1 VRSAAARIRQV
12 EEGKVN
18 EEREMASPDGAAAEQ
33 PAVVVEGQVD
43 GPPSA
48 APLLEMRG
56 IRKAFPGVQ
65 ALDGVSLTLNA
76 GEVLALLGEN
86 GAGKSTLI
94 KVLTGLY
101 HAEEGSII
109 LDGQAVSF
117 ASPHEAH
124 ASGIAHVPQERN
136 LIPRFSVGENIM
148 LEKMPRRRLAIDY
161 EAIHREAQKWLDML
175 HVPVDSRTP
184 VGDLSVAQMQL
195 VEIARAISRQGRL
208 LVLDEPTAS
217 ITPHETKVL
226 FDILR
231 QLRDQGVAIIF
242 VSHKLEEVFE
252 LCDTIMVL
260 RDGRNAGPKTSAG
273 EIDRDALV
281 TRMVGRAQIVHE
293 LPPRAQPRGEPA
305 LELRDVTTS
314 SGASNV
320 TLTVHRGEILGL
332 YGLVGA
338 GRSELARSIIG
349 VDRVVAGEILVD
361 GKPARIHDAGEALD
375 RYGIGYVSENRKE
388 EGLILLHS
396 VMSNVSITIWRRLQN
411 RLGWVGGRS
420 ERAMVQ
426 PHVDQLEIKTPSLA
440 TAVGSLSGGN
450 QQKVSLAKWLTAGVR
465 VLIIDEPT
473 VGIDVR
479 TKANLHDLIWDLAGR
494 GMAVVLITSDMPE
507 MVRLADRIVV
517 MRAGRITGE
526 LENSHEYAPVSEQ
539 IMGFI
544 H

>member
-1 VRSAAARIRQV
+1 M
-12 EEGKVN
+12 VN
-18 EEREMASPDGAAAEQ
+18 EEREMPPAQPDASKQ
-33 PAVVVEGQVD
+33 PAVVVEDRVVD
-43 GPPSA
+43 PPTS

-56 IRKAFPGVQ
+56 ICKAFPGVQ

-76 GEVLALLGEN
+76 GEVMALLGEN

-101 HAEEGSII
+101 HAEEGAII
-109 LDGQAVSF
+109 LNGTEVHF

-148 LEKMPRRRLAIDY
+148 LEALPRRGLAIDY
-161 EAIHREAQKWLDML
+161 DAIHREAQKWLDRL

-184 VGDLSVAQMQL
+184 VSDLSVAQMQL
-195 VEIARAISRQGRL
+195 VEIARAISRQGRI

-217 ITPHETKVL
+217 ITPHETRVL

-231 QLRDQGVAIIF
+231 ELRDQGVAIIF

-260 RDGRNAGPKTSAG
+260 RDGRNAGPKTAVS
-273 EIDRDALV
+273 EIDRDALI
-281 TRMVGRAQIVHE
+281 TLMVGRAQVVHE
-293 LPPRAQPRGEPA
+293 LPPRKQPIGDPA

-349 VDRVVAGEILVD
+349 VDRVVAGDVLVD
-361 GKPARIHDAGEALD
+361 GKPARIRGAGEALD
-375 RYGIGYVSENRKE
+375 RYRIGYVSENRKE

-411 RLGWVGGRS
+411 VVGWVGRRA
-420 ERAMVQ
+420 ERAAVQ
-426 PHVDQLEIKTPSLA
+426 PYAEQLEIKTPSLA
-440 TAVGSLSGGN
+440 TPVGSLSGGN
-450 QQKVSLAKWLTAGVR
+450 QQKVSLAKWLTAGVK

-479 TKANLHDLIWDLAGR
+479 TKANLHDLIWDLAGQ
-494 GMAVVLITSDMPE
+494 GLAVILITSDMPE
-507 MVRLADRIVV
+507 MVRLADRIAV

-526 LENSHEYAPVSEQ
+526 LENSHQYAEVSQQ
-539 IMGFI
+539 IMEFI

>member
-1 VRSAAARIRQV
+1 MNEKREMPPTEPHTSELPAVAV
-12 EEGKVN
+12 EE
-18 EEREMASPDGAAAEQ
+18 R
-33 PAVVVEGQVD
+33 VD
-43 GPPSA
+43 GPPPA

-56 IRKAFPGVQ
+56 ICKAFPGVQ
-65 ALDGVSLTLNA
+65 ALDAVSLTLNA

-101 HAEEGSII
+101 HAEAGSII
-109 LDGQAVSF
+109 VNGTEVHF
-117 ASPHEAH
+117 ASPREAH

-148 LEKMPRRRLAIDY
+148 LEALPRRGLAIDY
-161 EAIHREAQKWLDML
+161 DAVHREAQKWLDML
-175 HVPVDSRTP
+175 HVPIDSRTS
-184 VGDLSVAQMQL
+184 VSDLSVAQMQL
-195 VEIARAISRQGRL
+195 VEIARAISRQGRI

-217 ITPHETKVL
+217 ITPHETGVL
-226 FDILR
+226 FDLLR
-231 QLRDQGVAIIF
+231 QLRDQGVGIIF

-260 RDGRNAGPKTSAG
+260 RDGRNVGEKTPVN
-273 EIDRDALV
+273 EIDREALI
-281 TRMVGRAQIVHE
+281 TRMVGRAQVAHE
-293 LPPRAQPRGEPA
+293 LPPREQPPGAPA
-305 LELRDVTTS
+305 LELRAVTTS

-320 TLTVHRGEILGL
+320 ALTVHRGEILGL

-349 VDRVVAGEILVD
+349 VDRVVSGEILVD
-361 GKPARIHDAGEALD
+361 GKAARIRSAGEALD

-396 VMSNVSITIWRRLQN
+396 VMSNVSITIWKRLQN
-411 RLGWVGGRS
+411 LLGWVGSGV
-420 ERAMVQ
+420 ERAAVQ
-426 PHVDQLEIKTPSLA
+426 PYVEKLDVKTPSLA
-440 TAVGSLSGGN
+440 TVVGSLSGGN
-450 QQKVSLAKWLTAGVR
+450 QQKVSLAKWLSAGVK

-479 TKANLHDLIWDLAGR
+479 TKSNLHDLIWDLAGN

-526 LENSHEYAPVSEQ
+526 LKNSHEYAEVSQQ

>member
-1 VRSAAARIRQV
+1 MNEARETPPTQPDAS
-12 EEGKVN
+12 KV
-18 EEREMASPDGAAAEQ
+18 P
-33 PAVVVEGQVD
+33 VVVADRGVD
-43 GPPSA
+43 PLSSA
-48 APLLEMRG
+48 PRLEMRG
-56 IRKAFPGVQ
+56 ISKAFPGVQ

-101 HAEEGSII
+101 HAEGGSII
-109 LDGQAVSF
+109 LDGTEVHF
-117 ASPHEAH
+117 TSPREAH

-148 LEKMPRRRLAIDY
+148 LEAMPRRGLAIDY
-161 EAIHREAQKWLDML
+161 DATHREAQKWLDML
-175 HVPVDSRTP
+175 RVAVDSRTP
-184 VGDLSVAQMQL
+184 VSDLSVAQMQL
-195 VEIARAISRQGRL
+195 VEIARAISRQGDI

-217 ITPHETKVL
+217 ITPHETRVL
-226 FDILR
+226 FDVLR
-231 QLRDQGVAIIF
+231 QLRQQGVAIIF

-252 LCDTIMVL
+252 LCDSIMVL
-260 RDGRNAGPKTSAG
+260 RDGRNAGPKTLVS
-273 EIDRDALV
+273 EIDRDALI
-281 TRMVGRAQIVHE
+281 TRMVGRAQVVHE
-293 LPPRAQPRGEPA
+293 LPPRKQAPGDPA

-314 SGASNV
+314 TGASNV

-349 VDRVVAGEILVD
+349 VDRVVAGAILVD
-361 GKPARIHDAGEALD
+361 GKPATIRGAGEALD

-396 VMSNVSITIWRRLQN
+396 VMSNISITIWRRLQN
-411 RLGWVGGRS
+411 VIGWVGRRV
-420 ERAMVQ
+420 ERAAVQ
-426 PHVDQLEIKTPSLA
+426 PYAEQLEIKTPSLA
-440 TAVGSLSGGN
+440 TPVGSLSGGN
-450 QQKVSLAKWLTAGVR
+450 QQKVSLSKWLAADVK

-479 TKANLHDLIWDLAGR
+479 TKANLHELIWDLAGQ
-494 GMAVVLITSDMPE
+494 GLAIILITSDMPE
-507 MVRLADRIVV
+507 MVRLADRIAV

-526 LENSHEYAPVSEQ
+526 IENSHQYAEVSQ
-539 IMGFI
+539 RIMGFI

>member
-1 VRSAAARIRQV
+1 M
-12 EEGKVN
+12 VN
-18 EEREMASPDGAAAEQ
+18 EERQIPATDPDVAARPAEPGPEGSPNATS
-33 PAVVVEGQVD
+33 
-43 GPPSA
+43 SA
-48 APLLEMRG
+48 PRLEMRG

-65 ALDGVSLTLNA
+65 ALDGVSLTLHA
-76 GEVLALLGEN
+76 GEIMALLGEN

-94 KVLTGLY
+94 KVLTRLY
-101 HAEEGSII
+101 QAEEGSIF
-109 LDGQAVSF
+109 LDGTEVRF

-124 ASGIAHVPQERN
+124 AAGIAHVPQERN

-148 LEKMPRRRLAIDY
+148 LEALPRRAFAIDY
-161 EAIHREAQKWLDML
+161 EAVHREAQKWLDML
-175 HVPVDSRTP
+175 HVAVDSRTQ
-184 VGDLSVAQMQL
+184 VSDLSVAQMQL
-195 VEIARAISRQGRL
+195 VEIARAISRQGRI

-217 ITPHETKVL
+217 ITPHEARVL

-231 QLRDQGVAIIF
+231 QLRDQGVAIIY

-260 RDGRNAGPKTSAG
+260 RDGRNAGPRTSVKD
-273 EIDRDALV
+273 IDRDALI
-281 TRMVGRAQIVHE
+281 TLMVGRAQVTHE
-293 LPPRAQPRGEPA
+293 LPPRDQPRGEVA

-314 SGASNV
+314 SGAANV
-320 TLTVHRGEILGL
+320 ALSVYRGEILGI

-349 VDRVVAGEILVD
+349 VDRVLAGEILLD
-361 GKPARIHDAGEALD
+361 GKLARIRSAGEALD

-396 VMSNVSITIWRRLQN
+396 VMSNISITIWRRLQN
-411 RLGWVGGRS
+411 VLGWISGRA
-420 ERAMVQ
+420 ERAAVE
-426 PHVDQLEIKTPSLA
+426 PYAAQLEIKTPSLS
-440 TAVGSLSGGN
+440 TPVGSLSGGN
-450 QQKVSLAKWLTAGVR
+450 QQKVSLAKWLTAAVR

-479 TKANLHDLIWDLAGR
+479 TKANLHDLIWKLAGER
-494 GMAVVLITSDMPE
+494 MAIILITSDMPE
-507 MVRLADRIVV
+507 MVRLADRIVI

-526 LENSHEYAPVSEQ
+526 IENSHEYAEVSQQ

-544 H
+544 S

>member
-1 VRSAAARIRQV
+1 MMNDK
-12 EEGKVN
+12 GKMPST
-18 EEREMASPDGAAAEQ
+18 ERDTPFQ
-33 PAVVVEGQVD
+33 PAVPIEMRVD
-43 GPPSA
+43 DPPLP

-56 IRKAFPGVQ
+56 ISKAFPGVQ
-65 ALDGVSLTLNA
+65 ALDGVSLALNK

-101 HAEEGSII
+101 HAEGGSII
-109 LDGQAVSF
+109 LNGTEVRF

-148 LEKMPRRRLAIDY
+148 LEALPRRRLSIDY
-161 EAIHREAQKWLDML
+161 DAIHREAQKWLDML

-184 VGDLSVAQMQL
+184 VSDLSVAQMQL
-195 VEIARAISRQGRL
+195 VEIARAISRQGRI

-217 ITPHETKVL
+217 ITPHETRVL
-226 FDILR
+226 FEVLR
-231 QLRDQGVAIIF
+231 HLRDQGVAIIF

-252 LCDTIMVL
+252 LCGTIMVL
-260 RDGRNAGPKTSAG
+260 RDGRNAGPKLSVS
-273 EIDRDALV
+273 EIDRDALI
-281 TRMVGRAQIVHE
+281 TLMVGRAQIVHE
-293 LPPRAQPRGEPA
+293 LPAREQPRGDPA
-305 LELRDVTTS
+305 LELREVTTS
-314 SGASNV
+314 SGASVV
-320 TLTVHRGEILGL
+320 TMAVYKGEILGL

-349 VDRVVAGEILVD
+349 IDRVVSGEILLD
-361 GKPARIHDAGEALD
+361 GKPARIRSAGEALE

-388 EGLILLHS
+388 EGLILIHS
-396 VMSNVSITIWRRLQN
+396 VMSNLSVTIWRRLQN
-411 RLGWVGGRS
+411 VLGWVGGRA
-420 ERAMVQ
+420 ERAAVT
-426 PHVDQLEIKTPSLA
+426 PYAEQLEIKTPSLA
-440 TAVGSLSGGN
+440 TPVGSLSGGN
-450 QQKVSLAKWLTAGVR
+450 QQKVSLAKWLAAGAK

-494 GMAVVLITSDMPE
+494 GMAVILITSDMPE

-526 LENSHEYAPVSEQ
+526 LENSHEYAKVSQQ

>member
-1 VRSAAARIRQV
+1 MEAGR
-12 EEGKVN
+12 
-18 EEREMASPDGAAAEQ
+18 ERPTTAGSTPEQAAAEQ
-33 PAVVVEGQVD
+33 AAAAVGERVAGSPA
-43 GPPSA
+43 SA
-48 APLLEMRG
+48 PMLEMRG
-56 IRKAFPGVQ
+56 ICKAFPGVQ
-65 ALDGVSLTLNA
+65 ALDNVSLTINP
-76 GEVLALLGEN
+76 GEILALLGEN

-101 HAEEGSII
+101 RAEEGSIVVN
-109 LDGQAVSF
+109 GTQMHF
-117 ASPHEAH
+117 TSPREAH
-124 ASGIAHVPQERN
+124 AAGIAHVPQERN

-148 LEKMPRRRLAIDY
+148 VEALPRRGLGIDY
-161 EAIHREAQKWLDML
+161 DAIHREAQQWLDML
-175 HVPVDSRTP
+175 HVRVDSRTP
-184 VGDLSVAQMQL
+184 VSELSVAQMQL
-195 VEIARAISRQGRL
+195 VEIARAISRQGRI

-217 ITPHETKVL
+217 ITPNEAKVL
-226 FDILR
+226 FGVLR

-252 LCDTIMVL
+252 LCDTILVL
-260 RDGRNAGPKTSAG
+260 RDGRNAGPKTSVT

-281 TRMVGRAQIVHE
+281 TLMVGRAQVAHE
-293 LPPRAQPRGEPA
+293 LVPRGSPPGDPA
-305 LELRDVTTS
+305 LELRAVTTS

-320 TLTVHRGEILGL
+320 NLTVRRGEIVGL

-338 GRSELARSIIG
+338 GRSELARAIIG
-349 VDRVVAGEILVD
+349 IDRIVAGDILVD
-361 GKPARIHDAGEALD
+361 GKPARIRSVGEALD
-375 RYGIGYVSENRKE
+375 RYRIGYVSENRKE

-411 RLGWVGGRS
+411 AFGWVGSRA
-420 ERAMVQ
+420 ERAAVQ
-426 PHVDQLEIKTPSLA
+426 PYAERLDIKTPSLA

-479 TKANLHDLIWDLAGR
+479 TKSNLHDVIWDLAGQ
-494 GMAVVLITSDMPE
+494 GLAVVLITSDMPE

-526 LENSHEYAPVSEQ
+526 LTNSHEYAPVSQQ